1 MTNIA
6 STCKT
11 KTVVD
16 HGAVPALVRN
26 LRHHNPD
33 LREQCAWCLGNI
45 AGDCAVSFFWFCR
58 LRLFGFIRPAFA
70 RPAPVHTAGY
80 FTRMGIHPS
89 HRIFGRIGWFIL
101 HYRHIAIPTTL
112 LCPPRKS
119 VPSKYSR
126 FSRFDMHTRSRG
138 RTIGTKKKEA
148 FFLFFYHRPRVVYYL
163 LALLACLPLPL
174 STSLPPSRPTCQP

>member
-45 AGDCAVSFFWFCR
+45 AGDCAVR
-58 LRLFGFIRPAFA
+58 VLF
-70 RPAPVHTAGY
+70 
-80 FTRMGIHPS
+80 
-89 HRIFGRIGWFIL
+89 
-101 HYRHIAIPTTL
+101 
-112 LCPPRKS
+112 
-119 VPSKYSR
+119 
-126 FSRFDMHTRSRG
+126 
-138 RTIGTKKKEA
+138 
-148 FFLFFYHRPRVVYYL
+148 
-163 LALLACLPLPL
+163 
-174 STSLPPSRPTCQP
+174 

>member
-45 AGDCAVSFFWFCR
+45 AGDCAVRVLVLFIHLFDFF
-58 LRLFGFIRPAFA
+58 FG
-70 RPAPVHTAGY
+70 
-80 FTRMGIHPS
+80 
-89 HRIFGRIGWFIL
+89 
-101 HYRHIAIPTTL
+101 
-112 LCPPRKS
+112 
-119 VPSKYSR
+119 
-126 FSRFDMHTRSRG
+126 
-138 RTIGTKKKEA
+138 
-148 FFLFFYHRPRVVYYL
+148 
-163 LALLACLPLPL
+163 ALLLLLWAEKRAIQRAYSSICRNDMMCHVTHL
-174 STSLPPSRPTCQP
+174 RPEGGRSHAYAQRAVERYYMRDRPHTLK